1 MHHMMEEKNLISR
14 DPIIGITQLQ
24 EKEGKYDKHM
34 MKLIK
39 NSLKIKCTC

>member
-1 MHHMMEEKNLISR
+1 MHHMMEENLISR
-14 DPIIGITQLQ
+14 DPITGITQLQ

-39 NSLKIKCTC
+39 NSLKIKCTY